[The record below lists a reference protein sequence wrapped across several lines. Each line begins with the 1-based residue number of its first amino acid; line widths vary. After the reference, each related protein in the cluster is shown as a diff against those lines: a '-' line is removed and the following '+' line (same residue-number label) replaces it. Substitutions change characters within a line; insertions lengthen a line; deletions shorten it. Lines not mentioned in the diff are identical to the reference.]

1 MKDTLEIKPNIIMLS
16 SKDAERKT
24 FDSIFPLKKGTTYNA
39 YLIIGS
45 EKTALIDTVDPSK
58 KDELILRLKE
68 MKVKVDYIIS
78 NHSEQ
83 DHSGSIPY
91 ILEMFPTAEVVA
103 SKIGKGFLTDLL
115 GVDENKI
122 IEVGD
127 NDKISLGDKTLKFIM
142 FPSAHWPET
151 MMTYLEED
159 KILFTCDVFGSHYSF
174 ENPYFTEEVLEYE
187 KEYYA
192 EIMMPFRKTINF
204 NLKKLDNLDI
214 NLICPSHGPIHKE
227 PQRVINL
234 YKKWTSDETDK
245 EVTIVYAS
253 MHGSTKKTVDYIVE
267 KLAEEKIKTNVVDV
281 SNFNISNLFTNL
293 VSPHTLII
301 ATPTV
306 LGGPH
311 PAITLVA
318 MMLKAYRPKVKQ
330 VRLVTLYEW
339 GSNAEKFLKDTLKD
353 FNLAGSWKISGKPDE
368 EKLKILDILVKE
380 IKKEMSKNDG

>member
-1 MKDTLEIKPNIIMLS
+1 MKNILEIKPKIYMLS
-16 SKDAERKT
+16 SKDAGRKT

-58 KDELILRLKE
+58 KDELISKLKKL
-68 MKVKVDYIIS
+68 KVNIDYIIS

-91 ILEMFPTAEVVA
+91 VLEMFPNAKVVA
-103 SKIGKGFLTDLL
+103 SKTGKGFLMDLV

-122 IEVGD
+122 KEVDD
-127 NDKISLGDKTLKFIM
+127 NEEISLGDKTLKFIM

-151 MMTYLEED
+151 MMTYLKED
-159 KILFTCDVFGSHYSF
+159 KILFTCDMFGSHYSF

-204 NLKKLDNLDI
+204 NLKKLDGLDI

-227 PQRVINL
+227 PQRVIDL
-234 YKKWTSDETDK
+234 YKKWTSDEVDK

-253 MHGSTKKTVDYIVE
+253 MHGSTEKTVSYIVE
-267 KLAEEKIKTNVVDV
+267 KLDEEKIKTKVVDV
-281 SNFNISNLFTNL
+281 SNFDISDLFTNL
-293 VSPHTLII
+293 VSPHTLLI

-318 MMLKAYRPKVKQ
+318 MMLKAYRPKVNFI
-330 VRLVTLYEW
+330 RLVTLYEW
-339 GSNAEKFLKDTLKD
+339 GSNAEKFLEDTLKD
-353 FNLAGSWKISGKPDE
+353 FSLAGSWKISGKPNE
-368 EKLKILDILVKE
+368 EKLKILNILVKE
-380 IKKEMSKNDG
+380 IKKEMSKNDE